1 MSVGTRGDARGLA
14 GWSTREL
21 VVGAVL
27 AVAVGLLFWV
37 WDLLYSAV
45 FQTIPFPFS
54 YVINGVW
61 MVGGLLVPYVIR
73 RPGAALFGE
82 FVAAFVSMLL
92 VNQWG
97 AAVLLSGLFQGVGAE
112 VVFGAFR
119 WRRYDLSVLLLAA
132 VGAQVFGYV
141 LDSIY
146 YGYFAAYSLSAVVGG
161 LVIAVASAVVL
172 GGLVAWVLGQALART
187 GVLSGFA
194 LAREG
199 RRRI

>member
-1 MSVGTRGDARGLA
+1 MSSAPRADARGLS

-27 AVAVGLLFWV
+27 AVAVGVLFWV
-37 WDLLYSAV
+37 WDLLYAAA
-45 FQTIPFPFS
+45 FQTVPFPFS
-54 YVINGVW
+54 YAVNGVW
-61 MVGGLLVPYVIR
+61 MVGGLLVPYIIR

-112 VVFGAFR
+112 VGFAAFR
-119 WRRYDLSVLLLAA
+119 YRRFDLPVLLLAA
-132 VGAQVFGYV
+132 AGAQVFGYV
-141 LDSIY
+141 LDSVY
-146 YGYFAAYSLSAVVGG
+146 YGYFAAYSLPAVSGG
-161 LVIAVASAVVL
+161 LVIAVASALVL
-172 GGLVAWVLGQALART
+172 GGVVAWALGRALART

-194 LAREG
+194 LGSEG